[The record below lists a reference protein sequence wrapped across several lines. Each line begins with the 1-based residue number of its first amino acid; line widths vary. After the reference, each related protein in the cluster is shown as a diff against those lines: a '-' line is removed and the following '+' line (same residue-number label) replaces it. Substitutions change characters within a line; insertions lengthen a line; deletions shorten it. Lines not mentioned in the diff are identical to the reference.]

1 MTFVQISSDDAEAKR
16 FEANSLFTPST
27 PIAIAEMFAGRQR
40 QARKIVDA
48 IGERGR
54 HIILYGE
61 RGVGKSSMAQIA
73 PFFIPKSPRT
83 VRHIRIQAFPGDKF
97 SVVAKRIFDNI
108 HLEADYGE
116 GTKAYSVS
124 EFYPGEV
131 TIDHFLSEMQIFKE
145 SEIPIIVID
154 EFNEIDDHDTSVLIA
169 NLIKVLSDTGTNVT
183 IVIVGVADS
192 IADLFEK
199 HQSIQRCTE
208 QIVMPR
214 MSPDERRDILDSR
227 LGQLGMSMP
236 DDTKREIINLSKG
249 LPSYV
254 HALGKHAVFSALS
267 RGSLEVTK
275 ADAENAI
282 GEVLKSAQQTLKD
295 AYELAT
301 RSNTT
306 RALFR
311 HLLSACAL
319 AKVDEAG
326 YFMPASIREPYANI
340 LKKPVEIAHFQET
353 LQDFAEKKGQI
364 LQRTGH
370 ARNYRFRFRDPAMQP
385 YVIMRGIR
393 DGLIDETAMQALATT
408 EQADLFG

>member
-1 MTFVQISSDDAEAKR
+1 
-16 FEANSLFTPST
+16 
-27 PIAIAEMFAGRQR
+27 
-40 QARKIVDA
+40 
-48 IGERGR
+48 
-54 HIILYGE
+54 
-61 RGVGKSSMAQIA
+61 
-73 PFFIPKSPRT
+73 
-83 VRHIRIQAFPGDKF
+83 
-97 SVVAKRIFDNI
+97 
-108 HLEADYGE
+108 
-116 GTKAYSVS
+116 VS